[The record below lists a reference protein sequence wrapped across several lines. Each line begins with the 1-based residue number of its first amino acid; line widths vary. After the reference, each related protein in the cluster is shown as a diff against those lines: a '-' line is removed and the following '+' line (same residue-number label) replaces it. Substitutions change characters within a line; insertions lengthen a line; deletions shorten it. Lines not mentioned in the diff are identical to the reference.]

1 MGERERQGSGAWAV
15 AGHPATEERHTTKG
29 HGRKD
34 SGEEMQTGCGARSGS
49 HGAPKAAKQ
58 RAGDRVAG
66 GSAQR
71 QSTGAPGQRRSG
83 RATRAAGN
91 KAAPGPRPGPPR
103 GRAAG
108 TVPTAP
114 RAARTPPARSR
125 RPRHRPPSRAGA
137 RSTAAHGETRTAP
150 PRATASPP
158 APPPEPRRA
167 ARPRPAACRGPSDA
181 RNFPGSQHSLP
192 PQTYPVTTGAIFHKL
207 SPKLQPSRDS
217 PRRLSLLLSPA
228 PSLGLADRCHPAPAP
243 PFPAPPPPGACHL
256 APPAD

>member
-1 MGERERQGSGAWAV
+1 MPGLWQVTRLLRRGIQQRGTGGRTVEWRCRRDAGRAAAPTYRLRRRNKGPGAESRGA
-15 AGHPATEERHTTKG
+15 ARRDKAL
-29 HGRKD
+29 GR
-34 SGEEMQTGCGARSGS
+34 
-49 HGAPKAAKQ
+49 
-58 RAGDRVAG
+58 
-66 GSAQR
+66 
-71 QSTGAPGQRRSG
+71 PGQRLG
-83 RATRAAGN
+83 GQATRATGN
-91 KAAPGPRPGPPR
+91 KAALGSRPGRPR
-103 GRAAG
+103 RRAAG

-114 RAARTPPARSR
+114 RAGRTPPAAAGLVTARPHAPEPAPPR
-125 RPRHRPPSRAGA
+125 RTKSP
-137 RSTAAHGETRTAP
+137 AP
-150 PRATASPP
+150 PRAAASPP

-167 ARPRPAACRGPSDA
+167 AQPRPAAYRRQSDA

-243 PFPAPPPPGACHL
+243 SFPAPPPPGASHL

>member
-1 MGERERQGSGAWAV
+1 M
-15 AGHPATEERHTTKG
+15 AGHPAPEERETTKG

-34 SGEEMQTGCGARSGS
+34 SEVETQPGCGARSGS
-49 HGAPKAAKQ
+49 HRAPKAAEQ
-58 RAGDRVAG
+58 RAGGRVAG
-66 GSAQR
+66 GSARR
-71 QSTGAPGQRRSG
+71 QSARAPGTAAERTGNTGRREQSC
-83 RATRAAGN
+83 AGSP
-91 KAAPGPRPGPPR
+91 ARPAEGARGGHGAHGPARRPHS
-103 GRAAG
+103 
-108 TVPTAP
+108 
-114 RAARTPPARSR
+114 ARSR

-137 RSTAAHGETRTAP
+137 RSTAAHGESRTAP
-150 PRATASPP
+150 RH
-158 APPPEPRRA
+158 RVA
-167 ARPRPAACRGPSDA
+167 ARAPHPELRRTAQPGPAACCGQSDA

-243 PFPAPPPPGACHL
+243 PFPARPPPGACHL